1 MAKVQNMWLKGVT
14 GKVGDSTLYVSG
26 GDTILRNGK
35 SNVKNPQS
43 YAQMIQRVIAKTAM
57 NQYSALQFIANHSFQ
72 GKASGSKCM
81 ERFLSLNMR
90 YFRERAAQI
99 QQAGGDIYE
108 LLQFAPVGST
118 KYTPAAVI
126 LSEGKLP
133 IVPVGIHPNGDNA
146 YFAADN
152 GTYEGI
158 IKTYGLKRG
167 DQLTFVTVMKNTF
180 TGEYI
185 PAYARVILDPRN
197 PDGTTASLGTQF
209 STPVDTVNYPN
220 MRNRGAFSLLRTSG
234 SNMMFKIAT
243 APTAESYV
251 KVCAAGIIAS
261 RRVKGQWLR
270 SYCKLILNETVLG
283 SDKMS
288 LGAAVDASL
297 GSTEIYTDE
306 DLYLN
311 NAGQG
316 GVQAVPQ
323 SPVVQ
328 PVGTT
333 LSNTVK
339 INNIPVSVL
348 AGAVMVDSLKSVKV
362 FGANITDLSLVLEHG
377 EDQTPF
383 NVNEAGTE
391 AVVEFPTAVTP
402 NEQQTYTV
410 IFSGSTWFNITL
422 SGSVGGLE

>member
-1 MAKVQNMWLKGVT
+1 MAKVQNMWLKGVN
-14 GKVGDSTLYVSG
+14 GKVGDSTLYTSG
-26 GDTILRNGK
+26 GETILRNGK

-133 IVPVGIHPNGDNA
+133 IVYVGIHPDGDNA

-152 GTYEGI
+152 GTYGGI

-197 PDGTTASLGTQF
+197 PDGTPASLGTQF
-209 STPVDTVNYPN
+209 TTPVDTVNYPN

-243 APTAESYV
+243 APLGEPYV

-261 RRVKGQWLR
+261 RRIKGQWLR
-270 SYCKLILNETVLG
+270 SYCKLVLNENVLG
-283 SDKMS
+283 ADKMS

-316 GVQAVPQ
+316 GVQAAPQ
-323 SPVVQ
+323 TEVIDPVE
-328 PVGTT
+328 TT
-333 LSNTVK
+333 LSNTVE
-339 INNIPVSVL
+339 INGIPANAL
-348 AGAVMVDSLKSVKV
+348 AGSIMVDSLKSVKV
-362 FGANITDLSLVLEHG
+362 FGINIENQGIVLEHG

-383 NVNEAGTE
+383 VVNEAGTE
-391 AVVEFPTAVTP
+391 AVVNFQTAITP

-410 IFSGSTWFNITL
+410 VIDSGPWFNIIL